1 MKHLELKLDS
11 VKAFNKGIRVFQS
24 KIIVVRGK
32 RIGTRYLAILN
43 EGQCCQQQKWV

>member
-11 VKAFNKGIRVFQS
+11 VKALTKAYESS
-24 KIIVVRGK
+24 KVKSFVVRGE

-43 EGQCCQQQKWV
+43 EGQL